1 VNIPQP
7 GTIYHG
13 FTLCRWFDSWDRLC
27 IAGVL
32 PLPEG
37 KGNHGCQKF
46 QFNEMKLQLS
56 WVTRPDKEAELQ
68 GLTLNQSTNC
78 YLKLH
83 LIIHWF
89 GRVSLVLNLKYQS
102 YIFGITWNSQSNEFL
117 FCFSELIEYAQ
128 GLPVTKRLLL
138 RLLAKIID
146 PLCLISLFTI
156 KLKIVFQTQCVKGKA
171 LEWNCFMSEARA
183 LSQLRVLHCYFAELQ
198 SYSGSITWISDAS
211 E

>member
-1 VNIPQP
+1 MPITSYPWVCDLSSLKRILWTYPNLVQSIM
-7 GTIYHG
+7 
-13 FTLCRWFDSWDRLC
+13 DSLYVDDL
-27 IAGVL
+27 IAGIDCV
-32 PLPEG
+32 
-37 KGNHGCQKF
+37 
-46 QFNEMKLQLS
+46 
-56 WVTRPDKEAELQ
+56 Q